1 MISEDNE
8 QIDILKSKIHE
19 EYEHN
24 SLFIK
29 DEDIQNM
36 KLQLKKL
43 FDNFELRESILNFD
57 TIGILF
63 SESSTLKSFEINC
76 K

>member
-43 FDNFELRESILNFD
+43 FDNFTML
-57 TIGILF
+57 
-63 SESSTLKSFEINC
+63 
-76 K
+76 